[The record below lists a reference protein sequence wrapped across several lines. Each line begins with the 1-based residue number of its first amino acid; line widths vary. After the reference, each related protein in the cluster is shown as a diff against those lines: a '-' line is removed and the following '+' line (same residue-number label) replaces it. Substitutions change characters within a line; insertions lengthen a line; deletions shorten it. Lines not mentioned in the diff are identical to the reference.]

1 MTIASWECNKVCCQP
16 LKITKIVEP
25 KLHFMAE
32 RIDLPGKGK
41 GKGKVRLNEIDQI
54 SLKKEFMY
62 NNNES
67 IYNNNDVFDT
77 YQIKNNNHI
86 LRKENIEKFMNT
98 TQQLRL

>member
-1 MTIASWECNKVCCQP
+1 
-16 LKITKIVEP
+16 
-25 KLHFMAE
+25 
-32 RIDLPGKGK
+32 
-41 GKGKVRLNEIDQI
+41 VRLNEIDQI

-98 TQQLRL
+98 IQQLRF